1 MFKKVNMFT
10 GVLVNFGAVI
20 AGSLIGIFFS
30 GKLNQKYHTALL
42 DVIALGVIGIGVK
55 YIIGT
60 KDPLVLIISLITGT
74 LIGTFI
80 KIDERL
86 DSLGGKLQSKFKSGQ
101 ETFSEG
107 FAGASILYCVG
118 SMAIMGCLQGSLK
131 EKSDILLTKS
141 IMDGVTSVFLASAM
155 GVGVLFSA
163 FSVLIY
169 QGLLVLLFYAF
180 AGGIAD
186 EAVIEMSAVGGAI
199 LIGIAI
205 NMLKLRKIKTADMVI
220 SLFMPLAVMPL
231 IKLLG

>member
-1 MFKKVNMFT
+1 MFT

-20 AGSLIGIFFS
+20 AGSLIGIFFKD
-30 GKLNQKYHTALL
+30 KLNSKYHTALL
-42 DVIALGVIGIGVK
+42 DVMALGVIGIGVK

-60 KDPLVLIISLITGT
+60 NNPLVLIISLI
-74 LIGTFI
+74 IGTFVGTLL
-80 KIDERL
+80 KIDDRL
-86 DSLGGKLQSKFKSGQ
+86 DGLGAKLQARIKNEQ

-118 SMAIMGCLQGSLK
+118 SMAIMGCLEGAL
-131 EKSDILLTKS
+131 EGKSDILLTKS

-155 GVGVLFSA
+155 GIGVLFSA

-169 QGLLVLLFYAF
+169 QGLLTLLFYVF
-180 AGGIAD
+180 AGGISSESIA
-186 EAVIEMSAVGGAI
+186 EISAVGGAI

-205 NMLKLRKIKTADMVI
+205 NMLKLKKIKTADMVI

-231 IKLLG
+231 IKLLV

>member
-1 MFKKVNMFT
+1 MFT

-20 AGSLIGIFFS
+20 AGSLIGIFFK
-30 GKLNQKYHTALL
+30 GKLNQKYQTALQ

-60 KDPLVLIISLITGT
+60 NNPLVLIMSLIMGT
-74 LIGTFI
+74 LLGTLL
-80 KIDERL
+80 KIDDRL
-86 DSLGGKLQSKFKSGQ
+86 DSLGGKLQSKLKSKQ

-118 SMAIMGCLQGSLK
+118 SMALMGCLQGALES
-131 EKSDILLTKS
+131 KSDILLTKS
-141 IMDGVTSVFLASAM
+141 IMDGVTSVFLASAL

-169 QGLLVLLFYAF
+169 QGALVLLFHAF

-186 EAVIEMSAVGGAI
+186 EAVVEMSAVGGAI

-205 NMLKLRKIKTADMVI
+205 NMLKLKKVKTADMVI
-220 SLFMPLAVMPL
+220 SLFMPLAVIPL
-231 IKLLG
+231 IKLIA